1 MVNSFVSKVLLAT
14 LVFYSVS
21 ENANAMGRKHSQPKP
36 GQNQTNPAP
45 KPAPNS
51 TPSSIPAAT
60 PSNSGTPISGAESCH
75 TSDPNHICIG
85 VKVVS
90 FVKNGKEVLNHDKAI
105 ALISRVSKVWT
116 QCNIGF
122 QLEDYRAADPTASG
136 LSYEV
141 DWYNDGD
148 TVRSAYQDASRFL
161 MVAAG
166 KLTGSSNTTGV
177 TWDAGTGDGFYG
189 SLIDG
194 AYAEDELTV
203 AHEFGHY
210 QGLYHVNDQANLLY
224 PYAQD
229 DNHVLTAKQCATAR
243 SANYEYWQQMLR

>member
-1 MVNSFVSKVLLAT
+1 MVNSFLSKVLLAT
-14 LVFYSVS
+14 LVLYSAS
-21 ENANAMGRKHSQPKP
+21 ESANAMGRKHSQPKP
-36 GQNQTNPAP
+36 GQVQTNPT
-45 KPAPNS
+45 PNS
-51 TPSSIPAAT
+51 TPRSTATATPAPT
-60 PSNSGTPISGAESCH
+60 PSNHAGPISGAESCH
-75 TSDPNHICIG
+75 STDPNHICIG

-90 FVKNGKEVLNHDKAI
+90 FVKNGKEVLNHDQAI
-105 ALISRVSKVWT
+105 ALISRVSKVWN

-122 QLEDYRAADPTASG
+122 QLEDYKAADPTASG

-148 TVRSAYQDASRFL
+148 TVRNAYQDTSRFL

-194 AYAEDELTV
+194 AYAQDELTV

-210 QGLYHVNDQANLLY
+210 QGLYHVSDPSNLLY
-224 PYAQD
+224 AYAED
-229 DNHVLTAKQCATAR
+229 YNHVLTSKQCATAR